1 LVSRIQAIKFL
12 PKLGRI
18 NSRFSRFGSLLIAAT
33 IGFSLVSL
41 SGTATQAAENNFVKI
56 TGLNI
61 STATDSSGTFNDPH
75 IVVLQGTFTNNTSQT
90 ISKLELNLVST
101 PSIKSRSQLAD
112 LISKPTA
119 SNNLISSGTSAILR
133 NIPPGNQ
140 KNWQITFIGEE
151 VLGVNASG
159 VYAFGVKPR
168 LGEASPATVVTTP
181 WFFNADIKPT
191 NVALVVPLTTL
202 NNHLANGEALSQKSD
217 FAEAQR
223 LLNLISQKPGSKI
236 SWLQDSALNSWVSQL
251 AAGSET
257 DIPQRLEGA
266 IASLKP
272 AAFMPFGSTNL
283 TALSLETDQRDLED
297 AINLTRS
304 NASDLPIIYAPV
316 RGVAYSNTVSQLSSR
331 GIKTLVSNEYLRG
344 NSQVTTDAIATSNSN
359 PVLVYDLAAS
369 SCLDG
374 AGENDAAFFKTM
386 TCLKSDIGM
395 ITAESPQKSRSVI
408 LLAPTNW
415 KISTSRIS
423 DLVADLGDQNW
434 MQLASLDQ
442 VASAKPKQN
451 FESSMT
457 DYGNLLTELTIRQA
471 KVLRTKTETLASVF
485 VNKDLAI
492 GFDNS
497 RILGFSELWGS
508 DARAT
513 KYLSRNLALIDSY
526 LGSVSIQGS
535 SRITTPEE
543 NSDIPIT
550 IVNESDHAVSVKIG
564 LSSAYTSRFSATPTD
579 LIQVGS
585 RQRITVP
592 VAITLIGA
600 GVVEVRAELIASN
613 GEPFGEAKNMQIS
626 SAAYSQFS
634 RTLVWGAFGLLVL
647 LALSNFVKRR
657 KERRTVN
664 TIVS

>member
-1 LVSRIQAIKFL
+1 MSRIQVI
-12 PKLGRI
+12 PKLGPL
-18 NSRFSRFGSLLIAAT
+18 NYRFSRFGSLLISAT

-41 SGTATQAAENNFVKI
+41 PGTATQAAENNFVKI
-56 TGLNI
+56 TSLNI
-61 STATDSSGTFNDPH
+61 SAATNSGGTLNDRH
-75 IVVLQGTFTNNTSQT
+75 MVVLQGTFTNNTNQT

-101 PSIKSRSQLAD
+101 PAIKSRSQLAD
-112 LISKPTA
+112 LISKPTT

-133 NIPPGNQ
+133 NIQPGTE
-140 KNWQITFIGEE
+140 KGWQITFIGEE
-151 VLGVNASG
+151 ILGLNASG

-168 LGEASPATVVTTP
+168 LGQASTATVVTTP

-191 NVALVVPLTTL
+191 NVAFVVPLTTL
-202 NNHLANGEALSQKSD
+202 NNHLANGEITSGEND
-217 FAEAQR
+217 VAEAQR
-223 LLNLISQKPGSKI
+223 LLSLISQKPGSKI

-251 AAGSET
+251 GAGSEA
-257 DIPQRLEGA
+257 DIPNKLEIA
-266 IASLKP
+266 ITSLKP
-272 AAFMPFGSTNL
+272 AAFMPFGSTDL
-283 TALSLETDQRDLED
+283 TALSMENDQRDLVD
-297 AINLTRS
+297 AINFTRS
-304 NASDLPIIYAPV
+304 NSANLPIIYAPAQ
-316 RGVAYSNTVSQLSSR
+316 GVADSVTISQLNTR
-331 GIKTLVSNEYLRG
+331 GIRTLVSNEYLRG
-344 NSQVTTDAIATSNSN
+344 NSRVTTSAVVTSDSN
-359 PVLVYDLAAS
+359 PVLVHDLAAS

-374 AGENDAAFFKTM
+374 AGENDAAFFKAV
-386 TCLKSDIGM
+386 TCLKSEIGM
-395 ITAESPQKSRSVI
+395 MTAESPQKSRSII

-415 KISTSRIS
+415 KISTARIS
-423 DLVADLGDQNW
+423 DLIADLGNQNW
-434 MQLASLDQ
+434 MQLAALDE

-485 VNKDLAI
+485 VDKDLAI
-492 GFDNS
+492 GFDTS

-513 KYLSRNLALIDSY
+513 KYLSRNLALVDSY

-543 NSDIPIT
+543 SSDIPIT
-550 IVNESDHAVSVKIG
+550 IVNESDHAVSVRIG

-585 RQRITVP
+585 GQRITVP

-600 GVVEVRAELIASN
+600 GVVEVKAQLIASN
-613 GEPFGEAKNMQIS
+613 GEPFGEVKNMQIS
-626 SAAYSQFS
+626 SAAYSQFA

-647 LALSNFVKRR
+647 LAFSNFVKRR
-657 KERRTVN
+657 KERRPVN